1 MSNYYTYIAYSKTN
15 NLREIGVT
23 NHLKRRF
30 KLLNLR
36 YDETEEICKLVY
48 YEIFDD
54 SKEARNRENEL
65 NELHTTIIDKLVE
78 DTNPMLVD
86 LLIKR

>member
-15 NLREIGVT
+15 NLREVGVT

-30 KLLNLR
+30 KLLNLKCN
-36 YDETEEICKLVY
+36 ETENTCKLVY

-54 SKEARNRENEL
+54 SKEARNRECEL